1 MEQWR
6 LKLGIGGS
14 FPMPR
19 VIEHADVD
27 SDFHAALMAIASG
40 QGGISS
46 LRLSRWLRR
55 NERKVIGG
63 FRFQQTGM
71 LHGYPLWSL
80 VKA

>member
-1 MEQWR
+1 
-6 LKLGIGGS
+6 
-14 FPMPR
+14 
-19 VIEHADVD
+19 VIERADVD
-27 SDFHAALMAIASG
+27 PDFHPVLMAVASG
-40 QGGISS
+40 QTGINSS
-46 LRLSRWLRR
+46 RLSKWLRR